1 MLKGNA
7 VLGALVQ
14 SVNKMDLIS
23 ALKFLKLE
31 DISQGD
37 SPFIFPIYHLT
48 GIENNND
55 NLEPTWAMSRS
66 VLLVFANQGL
76 ACQKRRLKEKQKTK
90 TFFFSIVWQN
100 ENSNK
105 RCTQWR
111 YFDL

>member
-1 MLKGNA
+1 MLKGTA

-37 SPFIFPIYHLT
+37 SPFIFPFYHLT
-48 GIENNND
+48 GIESNND
-55 NLEPTWAMSRS
+55 NLEPTLAMSQS

-76 ACQKRRLKEKQKTK
+76 ACR
-90 TFFFSIVWQN
+90 
-100 ENSNK
+100 
-105 RCTQWR
+105 
-111 YFDL
+111 